1 MSTHDRNS
9 DVIVIGG
16 GITGCAAAYFLSSDG
31 LDVTLIEKDKPAAHA
46 SGFAFGMVSPSFRA
60 SENSSPVER
69 LLAISVNLHHWFARS
84 LHQDSGVEYE
94 ARFKAGL
101 HLALNDADVAR
112 LKPAGVAAYRSNDWR
127 KERQDIRW
135 LAYGELSHIEAR
147 VSTDVIGALYVGDQL
162 EVSPGQLT
170 EALWKAAEAKGAKMV
185 NASALEIRA
194 ECGKVTGVETTDDL
208 YMTDSVILA
217 AGPWCEKILMSGFDT
232 SYLSLPVRPLKG
244 EILRFDIGEQ
254 PAMPVSLWWGSD
266 YASCKPDGL
275 LYAGTTEEDAGF
287 DEAPTEAGRNK
298 IIDSVINVLPFV
310 KDAHVSKQT
319 ACLRPVSPDGLPVV
333 GDIADIEGLVVA
345 TAGGRS
351 GIELGP
357 GIGKVAAEFAV
368 GNRALVSNLF
378 KDLSPNRFK

>member
-1 MSTHDRNS
+1 MSKHS

-46 SGFAFGMVSPSFRA
+46 SGFAFGLVSPSFRA
-60 SENSSPVER
+60 SDNASAVER
-69 LLAISVNLHHWFARS
+69 LLSISVNLHHWFARS
-84 LHQDSGVEYE
+84 LHQESGVEYE
-94 ARFKAGL
+94 SRLKAGL

-112 LKPAGVAAYRSNDWR
+112 LKPAGVAAYRSNEWH

-135 LAYGELSHIEAR
+135 MAYGELSHVEAR
-147 VSTDVIGALYVGDQL
+147 ISTDVIGALYIGGQL
-162 EVSPGQLT
+162 EVSPSQLT
-170 EALWKAAEAKGAKMV
+170 EALWKAAEAKGAKML
-185 NASALEIRA
+185 NAAAEEIRA
-194 ECGKVTGVETTDDL
+194 QCGKVEGVETTDGL
-208 YMTDSVILA
+208 YTADIVILA
-217 AGPWCEKILMSGFDT
+217 AGPWCERILMSGFDT
-232 SYLSLPVRPLKG
+232 SYLTLPVAPLKG

-254 PAMPVSLWWGSD
+254 PAMPVSLWWDSD

-287 DEAPTEAGRNK
+287 DEQPTESGRNK
-298 IIDSVINVLPFV
+298 IIDSVVDVLPFV
-310 KDAHVSKQT
+310 KDAKVAKQT
-319 ACLRPVSPDGLPVV
+319 ACLRPVSSDGLPIV
-333 GDIADIEGLVVA
+333 GDIDGIEGLVVA

-368 GNRALVSNLF
+368 GNRAIVSNLF
-378 KDLSPNRFK
+378 KNLSPNRFK